1 MSPDSGTY
9 RCFACEHELDAAM
22 MIDDPHSTPAAGDP
36 SLCIRCGALAVF
48 TGSGVEIRPATAAEL
63 VAFNRT
69 PEVRR
74 ARGLLLRMW
83 AEIGRPSGE

>member
-1 MSPDSGTY
+1 MPDSGTY
-9 RCFACEHELDAAM
+9 RCFTCEHELWA
-22 MIDDPHSTPAAGDP
+22 PSAGDP
-36 SLCIRCGALAVF
+36 SLCINCGSLAVF
-48 TGSGVEIRPATAAEL
+48 TGNGVEIRPATSAEL